1 VFKRYKDTLYKLG
14 LVELVVVSFYFISQF
29 ISLEIS
35 RTPVYQSIYV
45 LANVITIVLVFQ
57 IYDFHKNRRNQIII
71 EITGIRLLQW
81 ELRLELLKETMFE
94 KMNMTA
100 EEIKS
105 YNDRESKI
113 ENNVSKQHKK

>member
-1 VFKRYKDTLYKLG
+1 MFKRYKDTLYKLG
-14 LVELVVVSFYFISQF
+14 LVGLVVVSFYFISQF

-81 ELRLELLKETMFE
+81 ELRLELLKETMFN
-94 KMNMTA
+94 KLNMTA

-113 ENNVSKQHKK
+113 ENNVREQHKK

>member
-1 VFKRYKDTLYKLG
+1 MFKRYKDTLYKLG